1 MDTGKISLGKVLAL
15 LVCMVGIQSVWADVW
30 DGTTRTKANE
40 TTIDGKKYYLIE
52 SAANLAWFSDSVN
65 IYASKEQAK
74 RFSGDSLAT
83 ATMTS
88 SDTAKAVAYA
98 DKVKKDFIA
107 TAEAE
112 KLKDSTSKWNSAK
125 SRYLDSLAQIV
136 KDNAEQ
142 TIEANVDAF
151 FKSFA
156 NNYDAI
162 TAIAEKTQ
170 NKNYEVDVEINAKVV
185 ANYINMNHKPF
196 VPIAAGRGDVRFKG
210 IFDGNH
216 ITIKNLSVSTE
227 YISVINKSYGQNVA
241 FVAALHGGVIK
252 NVVLDSVS
260 IKAETDIQSIIKSES
275 KKISVGTIVA
285 WQKSGTVQ
293 GCYASGILYN
303 SGKGQA
309 VGGVVGNADA
319 GTIKDNLSVVSIQI
333 SGSEAYV
340 GGIIGQAKTDV
351 YIESC
356 VYDGGKFVNDLTAN
370 DGGVIG
376 LRYSGN
382 TTRVSNTYYDVNDID
397 KGVAE
402 GSSNGIYAEDFLN
415 DSKIACKLN
424 GGSWI
429 DSTSSCSKE
438 GVWSTGDHITN
449 QGVSKDSNGV
459 TLYTITFNANGGS
472 FSENVKTEKYLR
484 FGEAITGDEISPPKN
499 GFKKFE
505 GWALSPTATKKDDNL
520 GLVYA
525 PTTVYAVW
533 TDVTTYTIIFDFN
546 TGSNA
551 TQLTKVV
558 AKGDSITLDGF
569 TASQLPSTYKA
580 NGRTH
585 NFAGWAKTTSGAVLD
600 NFGIATKNNETFYA
614 QWTLSPV
621 YKVTYMTGHESVYS
635 EEIVEEGDYAKG
647 PAANPSKEGY
657 KFEGWC
663 TEENCQNLYD
673 FNGKAILTQNLVL
686 YAKWT
691 PARYKISYNLSDG
704 WTNSAENP
712 SSYTVEDNVV
722 FKVPTYK
729 NDSLVFDGWF
739 YDGASSNKAEQIAPG
754 SRTGDLSLYYRS
766 KVRTYTIWLIGGDDG
781 LDVVEPVIKKYG
793 EPIPLPGESYRKP
806 GYVQDGWATTI
817 GGDKAYEL
825 SGMYTANAGVELYPH
840 WKKATYTVTYELNGG
855 VNDPNNVTSYT
866 IDDED
871 FTLKDP
877 TKDGFKFLG
886 WYTTNDST
894 GIKVTKIDVKS
905 SYHDTTLYAHWEW
918 VTVTVKV
925 AAATCE
931 YNGKSCGANVP
942 KPSGL
947 PNGYKYVAVT
957 DSIKNVSDGPIDA
970 KLVSFV
976 ITNTKTN
983 EVVTDKF
990 NVVYNNTSATVTVT
1004 PKDVSFAGKDETKP
1018 YTGSEIHVVSK
1029 ATQTGLISGHTHNV
1043 GYEITATE
1051 AGIYPA
1057 TMTALDDVK
1066 ILDKE
1071 GHDVTANYNVT
1082 SITKPETG
1090 LTISPKAG
1098 TFTIAMANE
1107 YVTVGGS
1114 IQGTPTSTA
1123 ASGETTFWYR
1133 IEGYGGDDWKSK
1145 SDLTLP
1151 AAPGKYTINIKAEN
1165 PNYTG
1170 TPTTTAEITVTPN
1183 PVITVIAASDSQV
1196 YNGLPFTKND
1206 FTATGVK
1213 LGDVVEVAS
1222 ITGTITNVGT
1232 VSNKVGAVTVTRDGA
1247 PVVGEYVI
1255 NKVDGTLKVTKA
1267 PLTIA
1272 TASDSKTYDGTAL
1285 TASGSISGLVGT
1297 ETATVTPTGKQT
1309 VVGSSVNT
1317 YEKNKIAWGSAKS
1330 SNYYI
1335 KEVNLGTLTVTPAEV
1350 TIKVD
1355 TGKSKIYGDA
1365 DPEFTGSVS
1374 GLFASDN
1381 LGVRYYRRN
1390 PSKKEAGSYEKE
1402 IVASFTPNPN
1412 YHVTADSADFT
1423 IGKRSVTLSTGDSSK
1438 VYDGTALVATDVAVG
1453 GDGFAPGEG
1462 AYFTVTGSQT
1472 NVGTSVN
1479 AFTYELK
1486 EGTDVDKN
1494 YTITKTEGTLKV
1506 TKASANVTIV
1516 GRSGTY
1522 AYNGEEQVVSGYDVI
1537 IDNPIYEVSDYAF
1550 SGDSVIKKTKSGAY
1564 TMGLSKELFKNK
1576 NENFDVTFNVTD
1588 GSLMITPPEIVVAY
1602 NDDGDTLHVVIGDDD
1617 TDSMINEKINDA
1629 LANHVPPIAL
1639 PTKDDDKDSTY
1650 AFDGWGKDPASGEYE
1665 PVFEATVKKDTIDV
1679 KYQDNPE
1686 KHIDVEI
1693 HVTDVH
1699 KDIVEKINDALEQQG
1714 IALPSKP
1721 DDGDSTYTLDWK
1733 KNEETGN
1740 YEPDFKGT
1748 LLVETILVKYGD
1760 GDTDTIHVD
1769 IRAKDSKSQIEQKI
1783 NDALGNHLPPIKVKG
1798 KDDTYTLAG
1807 WEKDES
1813 TGYYVPVFTK
1823 GDVVYVIN
1831 FHLPEG
1837 AELTSKF
1844 NGYNYGEVTLLPD
1857 AVMKSDTSWKFN
1869 GWYTKTK
1876 GRGDRVKAMRETD
1889 SGNKSLYPLFQKTIR
1904 YEIAGKTGE
1913 IVVIYTDRADTTIVR
1928 ALKSVIPSEITK
1940 GGVKYTFV
1948 KWELEDGVYTAVL
1961 KSHTVRFNVVLD
1973 SRAFNIE
1980 EAQMGANYAVFDMDG
1995 RVVKRGVVSNGSQR
2009 VEIPKSGSYTVR
2021 VDKEAVQ
2028 VNVK

>member
-1 MDTGKISLGKVLAL
+1 MYIGKISLGKVLAL
-15 LVCMVGIQSVWADVW
+15 LIFMVGIQSAWADVW
-30 DGTTRTKANE
+30 NGTTRTKANE
-40 TTIDGKKYYLIE
+40 TTIDGKTYYLIE
-52 SAANLAWFSDSVN
+52 SAANLVWFVDSVN
-65 IYASKEQAK
+65 TYAAKEIAK
-74 RFSGDSLAT
+74 GYSADSLAH

-88 SDTAKAVAYA
+88 SDTAKAVSYA
-98 DKVKKDFIA
+98 DSVKKAFIA
-107 TAEAE
+107 TADPE
-112 KLKDSTSKWNSAK
+112 KLKDSTSKWNTAK
-125 SRYLDSLAQIV
+125 SHYLDSLAQIV
-136 KDNAEQ
+136 KDNAAES
-142 TIEANVDAF
+142 IAVNVDAF
-151 FKSFA
+151 FSGFA
-156 NNYDAI
+156 NKYDAVS
-162 TAIAEKTQ
+162 AIAEKTKDKSFGSP
-170 NKNYEVDVEINAKVV
+170 NVKLNAKVV
-185 ANYINMNHKPF
+185 ADYIDMNHKPF
-196 VPIAAGRGDVRFKG
+196 VPIAAGKG
-210 IFDGNH
+210 EVTYGGVFDGNH
-216 ITIKNLSVSTE
+216 VTIKNLNVNSE
-227 YISVINKSYGQNVA
+227 YISGISKNYGQNIA
-241 FVAALHGGVIK
+241 FVAALHGGTVK
-252 NVVLDSVS
+252 DVVLDSVS
-260 IKAETDIQSIIKSES
+260 VIATSDIGSILKGES
-275 KKISVGTIVA
+275 NKISVGTVVA
-285 WQKSGTVQ
+285 WMKSGTVQ
-293 GCYASGILYN
+293 GSYASGILYN

-319 GTIKDNLSVVSIQI
+319 GLIKDNLSVVSIQI

-340 GGIIGQAKTDV
+340 GGVIGQAKNNV

-356 VYDGGKFVNDLTAN
+356 VYDGGKFVNDLTAH

-376 LRYSGN
+376 LRYEGN
-382 TTRVSNTYYDVNDID
+382 TTRVSDTYYDENDVGT
-397 KGVAE
+397 GVAE
-402 GSSNGIYAEDFLN
+402 GSSNGIYAASFLN
-415 DSKIACKLN
+415 DDQIACILN
-424 GGSWI
+424 KGAW
-429 DSTSSCSKE
+429 DSLTSTCSKE

-449 QGVSKDSNGV
+449 QGVSKDSNG
-459 TLYTITFNANGGS
+459 TTIYTITFSANGGS
-472 FSENVKTEKYLR
+472 YSENAKTVKYLR

-520 GLVYA
+520 GVVYS

-533 TDVTTYTIIFDFN
+533 TDVTTYTVTFDFN
-546 TGSNA
+546 TGDGA

-558 AKGDSITLDGF
+558 VKGDSITLDGF
-569 TASQLPSTYKA
+569 SAEQLPSTYKA
-580 NGRTH
+580 NGKTH

-657 KFEGWC
+657 KFEGWY

-673 FNGKAILTQNLVL
+673 LNGKAILTQNLVL

-691 PARYKISYNLSDG
+691 PARYKITYNLSDG

-722 FKVPTYK
+722 FKAPTYK

-754 SRTGDLSLYYRS
+754 SRTGDLSLYYKS
-766 KVRTYTIWLIGGDDG
+766 KVRTYTIWLIAGDDG
-781 LDVVEPVIKKYG
+781 LDIVEPVIKRYG
-793 EPIPLPGESYRKP
+793 EPISLPGESYTKP
-806 GYVQDGWATTI
+806 GYVQDGWATSL
-817 GGDKAYEL
+817 GGDKAYDL
-825 SGMYTANAGVELYPH
+825 SGTYTANDEVELYPH

-855 VNDPNNVTSYT
+855 VNDPNNVTTYT
-866 IDDED
+866 IDDDD

-886 WYTTNDST
+886 WYPTNDTT
-894 GIKVTKIDVKS
+894 GTKVAKIDVKS
-905 SYHDTTLYAHWEW
+905 SYHDTTLYAQWDW
-918 VTVTVKV
+918 VTVTVEVKDT
-925 AAATCE
+925 TCV
-931 YNGKSCGANVP
+931 YNGKSCGAKVTWS
-942 KPSGL
+942 KLPSG
-947 PNGYKYVAVT
+947 YKAVAVT
-957 DSIKNVSDGPIDA
+957 DSIKNVLDGPIDA
-970 KLVSFV
+970 KLVSFA
-976 ITNTKTN
+976 IINTKTN

-990 NVVYNNTSATVTVT
+990 NVVYANTSATVAVSK
-1004 PKDVSFAGKDETKP
+1004 KDVSFVGNDETKT

-1029 ATQTGLISGHTHNV
+1029 ATPTGLISGHTHNV
-1043 GYEITATE
+1043 GYEITATDKGDYSAAE
-1051 AGIYPA
+1051 K
-1057 TMTALDDVK
+1057 MTPYADVK
-1066 ILDKE
+1066 ILDKD
-1071 GHDVTANYNVT
+1071 GHDVTANYNVV
-1082 SITKPETG
+1082 SITPPTTG
-1090 LTISPKAG
+1090 LTINPKSG
-1098 TFTIAMANE
+1098 SFTIAMANE

-1114 IQGTPTSTA
+1114 IQGTPTSNA
-1123 ASGETTFWYR
+1123 ASGETTFWYQ
-1133 IEGYGGDDWKSK
+1133 IEGDGVDDWKSK
-1145 SDLTLP
+1145 NELTLP
-1151 AAPGKYTINIKAEN
+1151 TTEGKYTINIKAKN

-1170 TPTTTAEITVTPN
+1170 TPTTTVEITVTPK
-1183 PVITVIAASDSQV
+1183 PVITVIAKDAQKV
-1196 YNGLPFTKND
+1196 YDGIALTMNDYTVTGLKD
-1206 FTATGVK
+1206 GDDLTAV
-1213 LGDVVEVAS
+1213 
-1222 ITGTITNVGT
+1222 ITGTITNAGST
-1232 VSNKVGAVTVTRDGA
+1232 SNKVGAVTVTRGGSSVA
-1247 PVVGEYVI
+1247 GEYEI
-1255 NKVDGTLKVTKA
+1255 NKIAGTLTVTKV
-1267 PLTIA
+1267 PLTIT

-1285 TASGSISGLVGT
+1285 TAGGTISDGLVGT
-1297 ETATVTPTGKQT
+1297 ESATVSLTGKQT
-1309 VVGSSVNT
+1309 VVGSSKNT
-1317 YEKNKIAWGSAKS
+1317 YDKIVWGTAKS

-1355 TGKSKIYGDA
+1355 AGKSKIYGDA
-1365 DPEFTGSVS
+1365 DPEFTGNVS

-1390 PSKKEAGSYEKE
+1390 PSKKDAGSYEKE
-1402 IVASFTPNPN
+1402 IVASYTPNPN

-1423 IGKRSVTLSTGDSSK
+1423 IDKRSVTLSTGDGSK

-1453 GDGFAPGEG
+1453 GNGFAPGEG

-1550 SGDSVIKKTKSGAY
+1550 SGDSVIQKTNSGTYA
-1564 TMGLSKELFKNK
+1564 MGLDKSKFTNK
-1576 NENFDVTFNVTD
+1576 NDNFDVTFNVTD
-1588 GSLMITPPEIVVAY
+1588 GSLTIMPPVIVVAY
-1602 NDDGDTLHVVIGDDD
+1602 NDAGDTLHVVLGDN
-1617 TDSMINEKINDA
+1617 DSDSLINEKINDA
-1629 LANHVPPIAL
+1629 LENHVPPIAL

-1650 AFDGWGKDPASGEYE
+1650 AFDGWEKNPASGEYE
-1665 PVFEATVKKDTIDV
+1665 PVFEATVKKDAIDV
-1679 KYQDNPE
+1679 KYQDDPE
-1686 KHIDVEI
+1686 MHIDVEI

-1699 KDIVEKINDALEQQG
+1699 KDIVEKINETLEQNG

-1721 DDGDSTYTLDWK
+1721 DDGDSTYVLDWK
-1733 KNEETGN
+1733 QNPETGV
-1740 YEPDFKGT
+1740 YEPDFKGV
-1748 LLVETILVKYGD
+1748 LLVKQIVVKYGD
-1760 GDTDTIHVD
+1760 SATDTIYVD
-1769 IRAKDSKSQIEQKI
+1769 IRANDSKSQIEQKI
-1783 NDALGNHLPPIKVKG
+1783 NDALSNHLPPIKVNG

-1807 WEKDES
+1807 WEQDET
-1813 TGYYVPVFTK
+1813 TGYYVPVFAK

-1837 AELTSKF
+1837 AVLTTKF

-1857 AVMKSDTSWKFN
+1857 AVMKSDTTWIFK

-1889 SGNKSLYPLFQKTIR
+1889 AGNKSLYPLFQKTVR

-1913 IVVIYTDRADTTIVR
+1913 IVVIYTDRADTTIAR

-1940 GGVKYTFV
+1940 GGVKYSFV

-1961 KSHTVRFNVVLD
+1961 KSLTVRFNVAVD
-1973 SRAFNIE
+1973 SRTINIE
-1980 EAQMGANYAVFDMDG
+1980 EAQMGARYAVFDMDG
-1995 RVVKRGVVSNGSQR
+1995 RVVKRGVVSNGTQR
-2009 VEIPKSGSYTVR
+2009 VDIPKSGSYTVR
-2021 VDKEAVQ
+2021 VNKESVQ

>member
-1 MDTGKISLGKVLAL
+1 MNTGKISLGKLLSLLIFVAGVQSAL
-15 LVCMVGIQSVWADVW
+15 ADVW

-65 IYASKEQAK
+65 IYVSKEQAK
-74 RFSGDSLAT
+74 RFSADSLAP

-88 SDTAKAVAYA
+88 SDTAKAEAYA
-98 DKVKKDFIA
+98 GKVKKNFLD
-107 TAEAE
+107 TASTDDL
-112 KLKDSTSKWNSAK
+112 KKDSTKIWNKAK
-125 SRYLDSLAQIV
+125 NDSLKVVADSI
-136 KDNAEQ
+136 KEAKAE
-142 TIEANVDAF
+142 IIAANVDAF
-151 FKSFA
+151 FKSFG

-162 TAIAEKTQ
+162 TAIAEKTE
-170 NKNYEVDVEINAKVV
+170 KKSYEVIIEMNAKVV
-185 ANYINMNHKPF
+185 ADYIDMNHKPF
-196 VPIAAGRGDVRFKG
+196 VPIAAGKGDALFKG
-210 IFDGNH
+210 VFDGNH
-216 ITIKNLSVSTE
+216 VTIKNLSVSTE
-227 YISVINKSYGQNVA
+227 YISQINKNFGQNVA
-241 FVAALHGGVIK
+241 FIAALHGGMVK
-252 NVVLDSVS
+252 DVVLDSVS
-260 IKAETDIQSIIKSES
+260 IKAETDIQSIIDNAS

-285 WQKSGTVQ
+285 WQKTGTVQ

-309 VGGVVGNADA
+309 VGGVVGNADE
-319 GTIKDNLSVVSIQI
+319 GLIKDNLSVVSIQI

-340 GGIIGQAKTDV
+340 GGVIGQAKNKV
-351 YIESC
+351 KIESC
-356 VYDGGKFVNDLTAN
+356 VYDGGKFVNDLTAH

-376 LRYSGN
+376 LRYDDN
-382 TTRVSNTYYDVNDID
+382 KTLVSNTYYDENDVD
-397 KGVAE
+397 KGVAV
-402 GSSNGIYAEDFLN
+402 GPAIGIYAVSFLN
-415 DSKIACKLN
+415 DSQIACILN
-424 GGSWI
+424 EGDWDGA
-429 DSTSSCSKE
+429 SCSKE

-449 QGVSKDSNGV
+449 QGVSKDSNGA
-459 TLYTITFNANGGS
+459 TIYTITFSANGGS
-472 FSENVKTEKYLR
+472 YPENAKKTVKYLR
-484 FGEAITGDEISPPKN
+484 FGDAITGDEISIPKN

-520 GLVYA
+520 GFVYA

-621 YKVTYMTGHESVYS
+621 YKVTYMTGHESVYR

-647 PAANPSKEGY
+647 PAENPSKEGY
-657 KFEGWC
+657 KFEGWY

-673 FNGKAILTQNLVL
+673 LNGKAILTQNLVL

-691 PARYKISYNLSDG
+691 PARYKIAYNLSDG
-704 WTNSAENP
+704 WTNSVENP
-712 SSYTVEDNVV
+712 GSYTVEDNVV
-722 FKVPTYK
+722 FKAPTYK

-754 SRTGDLSLYYRS
+754 SRTGDLSLYYKS

-781 LDVVEPVIKKYG
+781 LDIVEPVIKRYG
-793 EPIPLPGESYRKP
+793 DPVPLPGESYKKA
-806 GYVQDGWATTI
+806 GYVQDGWATTP
-817 GGDKAYEL
+817 GGDKAYDL
-825 SGMYTANAGVELYPH
+825 SGTYTANAEIELYPH
-840 WKKATYTVTYELNGG
+840 WKKAVYKITYELNGG
-855 VNDPNNVTSYT
+855 INDAGNIASYT
-866 IDDED
+866 IDDAD
-871 FTLKDP
+871 ITLKNP
-877 TKDGFKFLG
+877 TKDGFAFKG

-894 GIKVTKIDVKS
+894 GTKVTKIDVKS
-905 SYHDTTLYAHWEW
+905 SYHDTTLYALWNQVK
-918 VTVTVKV
+918 VTVEVKDT
-925 AAATCE
+925 TCV
-931 YNGKSCGANVP
+931 YNGKSCGAQVTWS
-942 KPSGL
+942 KL
-947 PNGYKYVAVT
+947 PNGYKAVTVT
-957 DSIKNVSDGPIDA
+957 DSIKNVLDGPIDA
-970 KLVSFV
+970 KLVSFA
-976 ITNTKTN
+976 IINTKTN

-990 NVVYNNTSATVTVT
+990 NVVYVNTSATVAVSK
-1004 PKDVSFAGKDETKP
+1004 KDVSFAGDDETKE
-1018 YTGSEIHVVSK
+1018 YTGNEIHVVSK
-1029 ATQTGLISGHTHNV
+1029 ATPTGLVSGHTHNV

-1051 AGIYPA
+1051 AGTYPA
-1057 TMTALDDVK
+1057 EMTATADVK

-1082 SITKPETG
+1082 SITGPATG
-1090 LTISPKAG
+1090 LTISPKVG

-1114 IQGTPTSTA
+1114 IQGMPTSNA
-1123 ASGETTFWYR
+1123 VSGVTTFWYH
-1133 IEGYGGDDWKSK
+1133 IEGDGVDDWKSK
-1145 SDLTLP
+1145 SELTLP
-1151 AAPGKYTINIKAEN
+1151 TTPGKYTINIKAEN

-1170 TPTTTAEITVTPN
+1170 KPTTTAEITVTAK
-1183 PVITVIAASDSQV
+1183 PVITVIAKDAQKV
-1196 YNGLPFTKND
+1196 YDGTALTMDD
-1206 FTATGVK
+1206 FTVTGLK
-1213 LGDVVEVAS
+1213 EGDALTAV
-1222 ITGTITNVGT
+1222 ITGTIINAGST
-1232 VSNKVGAVTVTRDGA
+1232 SNKVGAVTVTRGGSSVA
-1247 PVVGEYVI
+1247 GEYEI
-1255 NKVDGTLKVTKA
+1255 NKIAGTLTVTKA
-1267 PLTIA
+1267 PLTIT

-1317 YEKNKIAWGSAKS
+1317 YEKNKIVWGAAKS

-1355 TGKSKIYGDA
+1355 AGKSKIYGDA
-1365 DPEFTGSVS
+1365 DPEFTGNVS

-1390 PSKKEAGSYEKE
+1390 PSKKDAGSYEKE
-1402 IVASFTPNPN
+1402 IVASYTPNPN
-1412 YHVTADSADFT
+1412 YRVTADSADFT
-1423 IGKRSVTLSTGDSSK
+1423 IDKRSVTLSTGDGSK

-1479 AFTYELK
+1479 AFIYELK

-1522 AYNGEEQVVSGYDVI
+1522 AYNGVEQVVSGYDVL
-1537 IDNPIYEVSDYAF
+1537 IDNPLYEVSDYAF
-1550 SGDSVIKKTKSGAY
+1550 SGDSVIKKIKSGAY
-1564 TMGLSKELFKNK
+1564 TMGLSKELFTNK
-1576 NENFDVTFNVTD
+1576 NNNFDVTFNVTD
-1588 GSLMITPPEIVVAY
+1588 GSLAITPPEIVVAY
-1602 NDDGDTLHVVIGDDD
+1602 NDAGDTLHVVVGDDD
-1617 TDSMINEKINDA
+1617 SDSLISEKINDA
-1629 LANHVPPIAL
+1629 LTGHVPPIPL
-1639 PTKDDDKDSTY
+1639 PTKSDDKDSTY
-1650 AFDGWGKDPASGEYE
+1650 TFDGWGKNPATGSYE
-1665 PVFEATVKKDTIDV
+1665 PVFDATVKKDTIDV

-1686 KHIDVEI
+1686 KYIDVEI

-1699 KDIVEKINDALEQQG
+1699 KDIVEKINEALEQQG

-1733 KNEETGN
+1733 KNEKTGS

-1748 LLVETILVKYGD
+1748 LLVEMILVKYGD
-1760 GDTDTIHVD
+1760 GATDTIHVV

-1783 NDALGNHLPPIKVKG
+1783 NDALNNHLPPIKVKG
-1798 KDDTYTLAG
+1798 KDDSYTLAG

-1837 AELTSKF
+1837 AELTKSFK
-1844 NGYNYGEVTLLPD
+1844 GYNYGEVTVLPD
-1857 AVMKSDTSWKFN
+1857 AVMKSDTSWKFK

-1876 GRGDRVKAMRETD
+1876 GRGERVKAMRETD
-1889 SGNKSLYPLFQKTIR
+1889 AGNKSLYPLFQKTIR
-1904 YEIAGKTGE
+1904 YDANGDKGE
-1913 IVVIYTDRADTTIVR
+1913 IVVIYTDRADTTIAR
-1928 ALKSVIPSEITK
+1928 ALLSVKPKDYTK
-1940 GGVKYTFV
+1940 NGKTFTFD
-1948 KWELEDGVYTAVL
+1948 KWVLEDGVYKAEF
-1961 KSHTVRFNVVLD
+1961 KSASARFNVVVE

-1980 EAQMGANYAVFDMDG
+1980 KAQVGARYAVFDMDG
-1995 RVVKRGVVSNGSQR
+1995 RVVKRGIVSNGSQR
-2009 VEIPKSGSYTVR
+2009 VDVPKSGSYTVR
-2021 VDKEAVQ
+2021 VDKDAVQ